1 MIDIGLLGLVILA
14 VVLSLLVVGASA
26 TLIPSRLFFTITKQG
41 PVSEGRLVVRWL
53 GLKVVDRQLFG
64 PPKVEVV
71 GRERE
76 QRIARIKHSLHMLRL
91 SGRALPHLVPVF
103 KSFFK
108 SVTFE
113 GMSGEIKF
121 GLEDPVDTA
130 VVYGFI
136 ASAVAVASAIPRSM
150 FVATPIFGEQ
160 VFDGNLKAELRVT
173 PFRLVV
179 ALIKAY
185 RHKPI
190 RLLFK
195 EMSQG

>member
-1 MIDIGLLGLVILA
+1 MIDFGLGLVVLA

-26 TLIPSRLFFTITKQG
+26 TLIPSRLFFSLTKRG
-41 PVSEGRLVVRWL
+41 SVFEGKLVVRWL
-53 GLKVVDRQLFG
+53 GLKVLDRQLFG

-71 GRERE
+71 GREKE
-76 QRIARIKHSLHMLRL
+76 QRMARIKHSLHMLRL
-91 SGRALPHLVPVF
+91 LGRALPYLIPVF

-113 GMSGEIKF
+113 GMNGDIKF

-136 ASAVAVASAIPRSM
+136 ASAVAVASAIPRSV

-160 VFDGNLKAELRVT
+160 VLDGNLKAELRVT

-179 ALIKAY
+179 ALIRAY
-185 RHKPI
+185 RHKPV
-190 RLLFK
+190 RVLFK
-195 EMSQG
+195 EMRQG